1 MFRRLARTITTT
13 IKNINKKYL
22 VLMCLHIYNVK
33 SQRKL
38 RININVLSVV
48 VNANI
53 VKVILSVNGL

>member
-1 MFRRLARTITTT
+1 
-13 IKNINKKYL
+13 
-22 VLMCLHIYNVK
+22 MCLHIYNVK